1 MTNTPSLTTK
11 AGFVAIIGAPN
22 AGKSTL
28 LNALVGEKVAIV
40 THKVQTTR
48 HPIRGI
54 VTQGGN
60 QFIFVDTPGIH
71 KPRRSFDKSMVN
83 AAWQTAVDADVVIL
97 LIDAMKGFREGER
110 DILDRAKKSHKPL
123 FIALNKVDAIH
134 KERLLPIM
142 SQAQDL
148 LGDKL
153 LDVFAISAEKKKGLN
168 AIFKSIAQHLPASPL
183 LYDPETHSDQPFAR
197 LLSEICREQAFL
209 MLHQEI
215 PYGLQVDTVQ
225 IKTRDDHSLEVH
237 QNLIVERDGHKGI
250 AIGDKGSTLK
260 RIGSHAREEM
270 AKASGKTVHLFL
282 QVKVD
287 AHWSTNKNVLHDL
300 GLEPAKE

>member
-1 MTNTPSLTTK
+1 MQTK

-54 VTQGGN
+54 VTRDN
-60 QFIFVDTPGIH
+60 AQFIFVDTPGIH
-71 KPRRSFDKSMVN
+71 KPRRSFDKAMVN
-83 AAWQTAVDADVVIL
+83 SAWQTAMDADVVIL
-97 LIDAMKGFREGER
+97 LVDGMKGFREGEME
-110 DILDRAKKSHKPL
+110 ILTRAKKSNKPL
-123 FIALNKVDAIH
+123 FIALNKVDAIN

-142 SQAQDL
+142 AQAQSQ

-153 LDVFAISAEKKKGLN
+153 LDVFAISAEKKKGLE
-168 AIFKSIAQHLPASPL
+168 AIFKSVAQHLPESPF

-209 MLHQEI
+209 LLHQEI
-215 PYGLQVDTVQ
+215 PYGLQVETIQ

-237 QNLIVERDGHKGI
+237 QKLIVERDGHKGI
-250 AIGDKGSTLK
+250 AIGANGVTLK
-260 RIGSHAREEM
+260 RIGSNAREEM
-270 AKASGKTVHLFL
+270 TKAANKLVHLFL

-287 AHWSTNKNVLHDL
+287 PNWTTNKSVLMEL
-300 GLEPAKE
+300 GLEPPKE

>member
-1 MTNTPSLTTK
+1 MDNNLQTK

-54 VTQGGN
+54 VTEGDA

-71 KPRRSFDKSMVN
+71 KPRRGFDKAMVN
-83 AAWQTAVDADVVIL
+83 SAWQTALDSDVVIL
-97 LIDAMKGFREGER
+97 LIDAMKGFREGELE
-110 DILDRAKKSHKPL
+110 ILDRAKQSKKPL
-123 FIALNKVDAIH
+123 FIALNKVDAIN

-142 SQAQDL
+142 AQAQTL

-153 LDVFAISAEKKKGLN
+153 LDVFAISAEKKKGLD
-168 AIFKSIAQHLPASPL
+168 AIFKQVAKHLPVSPF

-215 PYGLQVDTVQ
+215 PYGLHVETLQ
-225 IKTRDDHSLEVH
+225 IKTREDHSLEVH

-250 AIGDKGSTLK
+250 AIGAQGATLK
-260 RIGSHAREEM
+260 RIGSNAREEM
-270 AKASGKTVHLFL
+270 TKAANKLVHLFL

-287 AHWSTNKNVLHDL
+287 PNWTNNKAMLQEL
-300 GLEPAKE
+300 GLEPSKE